1 MPCDLNCFV
10 FRDRLWFMD
19 ERGRLVAYAGRAVDG
34 RKPRYRFPAG
44 FGKSQVLFN
53 FHRAAATR
61 SDTVLVVEGFF
72 DCLRVS
78 QAGFE
83 SVVAL
88 MGTELYEHPVQ
99 LLRDRFQRVA
109 LLLDGD
115 AAGRLGRDRVA
126 ARLRDLCEVCVIGLP
141 EGRQP
146 DQLPDS
152 ELWQLIE
159 SATGCSR

>member
-1 MPCDLNCFV
+1 M
-10 FRDRLWFMD
+10 
-19 ERGRLVAYAGRAVDG
+19 
-34 RKPRYRFPAG
+34 
-44 FGKSQVLFN
+44 
-53 FHRAAATR
+53 
-61 SDTVLVVEGFF
+61 VVEGFF

-99 LLRDRFQRVA
+99 LLRGRFRRVA

-115 AAGRLGRDRVA
+115 AAGRLGRDRVV

-152 ELWQLIE
+152 ELWQWIE